1 MNLYDDA
8 IFAITNWQW
17 AKLVILAAGFTL
29 GLFGLARLLS
39 ALYRRYQT
47 AISFLLAGLILGS
60 TRALLPTHLSITLII
75 AAACGALVVLLITRK
90 RC

>member
-1 MNLYDDA
+1 MDLYDDA

-17 AKLVILAAGFTL
+17 TKIAVLAAGFTV

-60 TRALLPTHLSITLII
+60 TRALLPTHFSLIPI
-75 AAACGALVVLLITRK
+75 VAAVCGAFVVFLITRK
-90 RC
+90 R